1 MTRPSDLDAAVSQ
14 LMAPARTNG
23 VVSSDQ
29 EAFDLPK
36 LRMSFGLEVSGF
48 PNKSGDSLNA
58 NAVGVVVG
66 YTVPGGSGGFCT
78 W

>member
-1 MTRPSDLDAAVSQ
+1 M
-14 LMAPARTNG
+14 
-23 VVSSDQ
+23 VSSDQ

-48 PNKSGDSLNA
+48 PSERGGGPKA
-58 NAVGVVVG
+58 NAVELIVG
-66 YTVPGGSGGFCT
+66 HTVPGSSGGFCA

>member
-1 MTRPSDLDAAVSQ
+1 
-14 LMAPARTNG
+14 MAPARANG

-48 PNKSGDSLNA
+48 PNERGGGPNA
-58 NAVGVVVG
+58 DAAELVVG
-66 YTVPGGSGGFCT
+66 HTVPGSSGGFCA